1 MSPVCLCD
9 DKYGLQNNPAVP
21 VLDWQATG
29 HFCMD
34 HIPGAEPYPKTEIL
48 QRIFKGAKEDTDVGP
63 MAAVYG

>member
-1 MSPVCLCD
+1 
-9 DKYGLQNNPAVP
+9 
-21 VLDWQATG
+21 
-29 HFCMD
+29 MD